1 MTLPRIPFEYGPSD
15 KTDWN
20 IDGIVAELREL
31 RTRSLQARQRSGRP
45 VKLPSRKVL
54 TSIIEQLSTALF
66 PNRLGSRE
74 LAPESV
80 DYFVGHTLDTTL
92 GVLSEEVLREL
103 LFVAGPDDLI
113 EVHQKK
119 AIEITREFASRLPR
133 IRALLETDI
142 QAAFEGDPA
151 ARSLDEI
158 LACYPG
164 ITAVTHHRLAHEL
177 YSLGVPLVARIMAEI
192 AHSTTGIDIHPGA
205 KISGSFFIDHGTGV
219 VIGETAVIGQHVR
232 LYQAVTLGAKRF
244 PTDENGA
251 LIKGGARHPI
261 VEDEVVVYAG
271 ATILGRITIG
281 KGSVIGG
288 NVWVTR
294 SVPPGSNITQARA
307 RNDEHDGGSG
317 I

>member
-103 LFVAGPDDLI
+103 LFVAGPDDSI
-113 EVHQKK
+113 DEHQKK
-119 AIEITREFASRLPR
+119 SIEITREFASRLPR

-142 QAAFEGDPA
+142 QAAMRSSRAIQASRRSRIIGWLMNSIRWEFRWSRGSWP
-151 ARSLDEI
+151 RSLIRQPVSTFIPVPRSREVFS
-158 LACYPG
+158 L
-164 ITAVTHHRLAHEL
+164 ITGPV
-177 YSLGVPLVARIMAEI
+177 S
-192 AHSTTGIDIHPGA
+192 
-205 KISGSFFIDHGTGV
+205 
-219 VIGETAVIGQHVR
+219 
-232 LYQAVTLGAKRF
+232 
-244 PTDENGA
+244 
-251 LIKGGARHPI
+251 
-261 VEDEVVVYAG
+261 
-271 ATILGRITIG
+271 
-281 KGSVIGG
+281 
-288 NVWVTR
+288 
-294 SVPPGSNITQARA
+294 
-307 RNDEHDGGSG
+307 
-317 I
+317 

>member
-103 LFVAGPDDLI
+103 LFVAGPDDSI
-113 EVHQKK
+113 DEHQKK
-119 AIEITREFASRLPR
+119 STEITREFASRLPR

-219 VIGETAVIGQHVR
+219 VIGETAVIGQRVR

-261 VEDEVVVYAG
+261 VEDDVVVYAG